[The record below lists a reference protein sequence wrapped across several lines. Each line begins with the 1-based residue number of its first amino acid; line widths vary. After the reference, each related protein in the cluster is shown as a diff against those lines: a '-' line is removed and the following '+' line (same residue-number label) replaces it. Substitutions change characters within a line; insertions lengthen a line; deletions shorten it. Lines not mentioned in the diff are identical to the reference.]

1 MSEDSE
7 EGDWLDKIC
16 GLCIGHPGVPGVSRN
31 WKFCPPMSDN
41 TNTQP
46 SQNQLDT
53 KAQAWSAL
61 FSEPMSDLVKRY
73 TSSVFFDQRM
83 WKADITGSLAH
94 AEMLAAQGVI
104 GQDDF
109 ASIQKGMAQIKQE
122 IESGAFEWKLDLED
136 VHLNIEARLTAL
148 VGDAGKRL
156 HTGRSRNDQ
165 VATDVRLWLRDEIDL
180 IEGLLKELQ
189 LSLVEVAEK
198 NVEVILPGFTHLQ
211 VAQPVS
217 FGHHMLAYVEM
228 FKRDAER
235 MLDVRKRVNVL
246 PLGSAAL
253 AGTTYPLDR
262 ERVAKTLGMEGVS
275 QNSLDGVSDRDFAI
289 EFSAAASL
297 CMVHVSRL
305 SEELIIWM
313 SQNFGFI
320 KIADRFTTGSSI
332 MPQKK
337 NPDVP
342 ELARGKTGRVVGHLM
357 GLITLM
363 KGQPLAYN
371 KDNQEDKEPLFDTVD
386 TLKDT
391 LRIFAEMMGGQVNP
405 ATGAKEGGITVNA
418 ANMRAA
424 ALKGYATA
432 TDLADYLV
440 KKGLPFRDAH
450 ETVAHAVKLASA
462 KGVDLSELPL
472 TELQSFNPSV
482 EADVFEV
489 LSLEGSL
496 NARNTLGGTAPAQV
510 RIQLAKHRA
519 RLAG

>member
-1 MSEDSE
+1 M
-7 EGDWLDKIC
+7 
-16 GLCIGHPGVPGVSRN
+16 
-31 WKFCPPMSDN
+31 
-41 TNTQP
+41 T
-46 SQNQLDT
+46 NQLD
-53 KAQAWSAL
+53 KKSQAWSAL
-61 FSEPMSDLVKRY
+61 FSEPMSELVKRY
-73 TSSVFFDQRM
+73 TASVFFDKRLWQ
-83 WKADITGSLAH
+83 ADITGSLAH
-94 AEMLAAQGVI
+94 AEMLAAQGI
-104 GQDDF
+104 ISQDDH
-109 ASIQKGMAQIKQE
+109 AAIQKGMAQIWAD
-122 IESGAFEWKLDLED
+122 IESGQFEWKLDLED
-136 VHLNIEARLTAL
+136 VHLNIEARLTQL

-165 VATDVRLWLRDEIDL
+165 VATDVRLWLRGETDLIIDL
-180 IEGLLKELQ
+180 LNDLQ
-189 LSLVEVAEK
+189 KSLVEVAEH

-217 FGHHMLAYVEM
+217 FAHHLLAYVEM
-228 FKRDAER
+228 FSRDAER
-235 MLDVRKRVNVL
+235 FADVRRRTNRL

-253 AGTTYPLDR
+253 AGTTYPFDR
-262 ERVAKTLGMEGVS
+262 ERVARTLGMVDAQGHPQVC

-289 EFSAAASL
+289 EFTAAASL
-297 CMVHVSRL
+297 CMVHISRF
-305 SEELIIWM
+305 SEELILWM

-391 LRIFAEMMGGQVNP
+391 LRIFSEMVGGQVNP
-405 ATGAKEGGITVNA
+405 ASGKKEGGITVNA
-418 ANMRAA
+418 QAMEDAVK
-424 ALKGYATA
+424 KGFATA

-440 KKGLPFRDAH
+440 KKGQPFRDAH
-450 ETVAHAVKLASA
+450 ETVAHAVKAAASHNC
-462 KGVDLSELPL
+462 DLSELPL
-472 TELQSFNPSV
+472 DVLQSFHPAI
-482 EADVFEV
+482 EKDVYDC
-489 LSLEGSL
+489 LSLHGSL

-510 RIQLAKHRA
+510 KTQIARHRQ
-519 RLAG
+519 RLGA

>member
-1 MSEDSE
+1 M
-7 EGDWLDKIC
+7 
-16 GLCIGHPGVPGVSRN
+16 
-31 WKFCPPMSDN
+31 
-41 TNTQP
+41 T
-46 SQNQLDT
+46 NQLD
-53 KAQAWSAL
+53 KKSQAWSAL
-61 FSEPMSDLVKRY
+61 FSEPMSELVKRY
-73 TSSVFFDQRM
+73 TASVFFDKRLWQ
-83 WKADITGSLAH
+83 ADIMGSLAH
-94 AEMLAAQGVI
+94 AEMLAAQNII
-104 GQDDF
+104 GANDLTD
-109 ASIQKGMAQIKQE
+109 IQRGMAQITQE

-136 VHLNIEARLTAL
+136 VHLNIEARLTQL

-165 VATDVRLWLRDEIDL
+165 VATDVRLWLRGEMDL
-180 IEGLLKELQ
+180 IIELLEDLQ
-189 LSLVEVAEK
+189 KSLVDVAER

-217 FGHHMLAYVEM
+217 FAHHLLAYVEM
-228 FKRDAER
+228 FSRDAER
-235 MLDVRKRVNVL
+235 MSDVRRRTNRL

-262 ERVAKTLGMEGVS
+262 ERVARTLGMVDDQGVAQVC

-289 EFSAAASL
+289 EFTAAASL
-297 CMVHVSRL
+297 CMVHISRF
-305 SEELIIWM
+305 SEELILWM
-313 SQNFGFI
+313 SQNFGFVR
-320 KIADRFTTGSSI
+320 IADRFTTGSSI

-391 LRIFAEMMGGQVNP
+391 LRIFSEMVGGQVNP
-405 ATGAKEGGITVNA
+405 ATGQKEGGITVNA
-418 ANMRAA
+418 AAMEAA
-424 ALKGYATA
+424 VKKGYATA

-450 ETVAHAVKLASA
+450 EVVAHAVKTAQGL
-462 KGVDLSELPL
+462 GVDLSELPL
-472 TELQSFNPSV
+472 ATLQQFDSRI
-482 EADVFEV
+482 EADVFEP
-489 LSLEGSL
+489 LSLQGSL

-510 RIQLAKHRA
+510 RLQIAKHRA
-519 RLAG
+519 RLTG